1 MKIQKIIF
9 SHHNTLKKSLKH
21 MLALLFLFMQLITHN
36 YKTLNQSYKT
46 SLLSK
51 VKKGKQEQAKVF
63 KSNNFKR

>member
-1 MKIQKIIF
+1 
-9 SHHNTLKKSLKH
+9 